1 MVDLFELLDVDG
13 GGQLTQHEFVE
24 GLLTLGCG
32 KALEFGVWGLGFR
45 VY

>member
-24 GLLTLGCG
+24 GLLKLSLRT
-32 KALEFGVWGLGFR
+32 
-45 VY
+45 